1 MALCHCSAAVP
12 LAWDLGVWGTACW
25 GVPEVLGVQG
35 GRVVLM
41 GGQFERL
48 QVVLQVA
55 LMVAHWED
63 PSGVLEVQEA
73 H

>member
-1 MALCHCSAAVP
+1 M
-12 LAWDLGVWGTACW
+12 
-25 GVPEVLGVQG
+25 
-35 GRVVLM
+35 VLM